1 MSFRQHEIIILLGAG
16 VSVDA
21 GIPFSSQMINDIE
34 NFIENKN
41 DWKNYKDLYYLI
53 KSGVQY
59 SHGLKGNK
67 INFNI
72 EVLLN
77 VLNELEK
84 KETHPLY
91 PFIGSWNVK
100 FNEIVR
106 DNFEIITEFKKKIFE
121 QLKKWLSPKDLNKSK
136 YLSKFI
142 DFKKEF
148 KFSLKIFTLNYDT
161 LLEYNISNMNLKVET
176 GFNEEK
182 RWDYKRFS
190 EYAEEPDIYIYKL
203 HGSIDWERDENTGI
217 VTCIDG
223 IADTPDLI
231 FGTQYKMQY
240 IDPYLFL
247 ISEFRYYCMRARLII
262 TLGYSFSDEHINGI
276 ISQALSMNNNK
287 IIFALAYKEQRDEIK
302 RKLSLKD
309 DKRIYVESNKKAKE
323 FLEKEFTLEY
333 LNKYTPEENDE
344 LL

>member
-190 EYAEEPDIYIYKL
+190 EYAEEPDFFLYKL

-276 ISQALSMNNNK
+276 ISQALSMNNK
-287 IIFALAYKEQRDEIK
+287 IIFALAYKEERDEIK

-309 DKRIYVESNKKAKE
+309 DDRIIVESNKTAKE